1 MEMLRFLLIFSARH
15 GPHPDLGALP
25 VGALYLQS
33 VLPAIIELDT
43 LVDIEQSEAARLL
56 LLRLLLP
63 VAEHG
68 AHLRKPRT
76 VHSDSVILHL
86 ENHDILAECTG
97 HPDMSAAALVLD
109 AVVES
114 ILHKRLERQL
124 DDLIFIEFLRNRN
137 LIFQYIPVA
146 ELLDL

>member
-1 MEMLRFLLIFSARH
+1 MILEMLLTSSALILAVLLVRAVF
-15 GPHPDLGALP
+15 GKKMGAGLRY
-25 VGALYLQS
+25 GLWL
-33 VLPAIIELDT
+33 
-43 LVDIEQSEAARLL
+43 LV

-86 ENHDILAECTG
+86 ENHDILAEYTG

-109 AVVES
+109 AVVER

-124 DDLIFIEFLRNRN
+124 DDLIYIELLRNRN